1 MCLSQMLAV
10 RVKCNKAKAP
20 CLPDVTTGHL
30 GAMSLTLSLV
40 TTSQP
45 VSGGDG
51 KRGGQSGTGTPDVI
65 KRCCFLNK
73 KCHQHQKSA
82 SGYFSLCT

>member
-1 MCLSQMLAV
+1 MLAV

-30 GAMSLTLSLV
+30 RAMSLTLSLV

-51 KRGGQSGTGTPDVI
+51 KRGGQSGTGTLDVI
-65 KRCCFLNK
+65 KRCCFLYK
-73 KCHQHQKSA
+73 KVPSTSKIGKWLFFA
-82 SGYFSLCT
+82 SLILWE

>member
-1 MCLSQMLAV
+1 MLAV
-10 RVKCNKAKAP
+10 RVKCNKAKVP
-20 CLPDVTTGHL
+20 CQPDVTGHL

-51 KRGGQSGTGTPDVI
+51 KCGGQSGTGKPDVI
-65 KRCCFLNK
+65 KRCYFLYK
-73 KCHQHQKSA
+73 KVPSA
-82 SGYFSLCT
+82 SKIGKWLFFASLILWE